1 MNSSQLLYRVS
12 ELKYAIRMKQL
23 EYKDALVSN
32 EELKKSEH
40 KKALVLL
47 NEELDKT
54 IEQMEDPLT
63 IIGKLEVGDA
73 VDPQTSFFSLLRL
86 RAESIDVFKG
96 S

>member
-54 IEQMEDPLT
+54 IEQMESLESNIQKFHPLPV
-63 IIGKLEVGDA
+63 KRSV
-73 VDPQTSFFSLLRL
+73 PFFSWVFSR
-86 RAESIDVFKG
+86 SIFGKKL
-96 S
+96 